1 MNLRT
6 AVLMLAFLVM
16 GFGDL
21 RGSFLGIAREVF
33 GITASQGSM
42 IPFFGALAFAGCAL
56 PVGLLATRK
65 GKRFVLQMGLLITAA
80 AHLMPVFLLSRYV
93 HLLAAIFFIGVG
105 MTFLLVAGN
114 PLLRDVTEPAR
125 YARNLTFAQFF
136 KSLGSI
142 AGPYLLALLTG
153 LGFSWKAV
161 FPVLAVASL
170 GVWAAVTWVRIPET
184 PPERPATLADS
195 FRLLREPGIRWKI
208 LAIFLFSGS
217 EMGMNNFLASH
228 LWLTFGMGIRGEAIT
243 YGQGLFWVSQGVGR
257 LLGAL
262 ILTWMGVRRF
272 LLLCALAGILGLVG
286 LILGSRGVV
295 IASVALCGM
304 SFSNIWPCLFALTLD
319 VRPQRS
325 SEIAG
330 LAVMANVGGAL
341 VPFLMGIV
349 TDLSAVRWCFLVP
362 LGAFLYVTG
371 LARRSF
377 RSGTA

>member
-1 MNLRT
+1 VNLRI

-21 RGSFLGIAREVF
+21 RGTFLGIAREVF
-33 GITASQGSM
+33 GISAAQGAL

-65 GKRFVLQMGLLITAA
+65 GKRSVLQAGLLLTAA
-80 AHLMPVFLLSRYV
+80 AHFLPGVLMSRYA
-93 HLLAAIFFIGVG
+93 HLLATIFFIGVG

-114 PLLRDVTEPAR
+114 PLLRDVTEPSR

-142 AGPYLLALLTG
+142 AGPYLVALLTA

-161 FPVLAVASL
+161 FPVLGVASL
-170 GVWAAVTWVRIPET
+170 AVWAAVTAVPVAGT
-184 PPERPATLADS
+184 MPERPASLRDS
-195 FRLLREPGIRWKI
+195 LRLLRERAVRWKI
-208 LAIFLFSGS
+208 LGIFLFSGS

-228 LWLTFGMGIRGEAIT
+228 LWLTFGMGIRGDAIT
-243 YGQGLFWVSQGVGR
+243 YGQGLFWVSQGAGR

-262 ILTWMGVRRF
+262 VLTWVSARRF
-272 LLLCALAGILGLVG
+272 LLLCALAGILGLAG
-286 LILGSRGVV
+286 LILGSREGV

-304 SFSNIWPCLFALTLD
+304 AFSNIWPSLFALTLEA
-319 VRPQRS
+319 RPQRS

-330 LAVMANVGGAL
+330 LAVMANVGGAV
-341 VPFLMGIV
+341 VPFLMGVV

-362 LGAFLYVTG
+362 LGAFLYVTA
-371 LARRSF
+371 LAGRPV